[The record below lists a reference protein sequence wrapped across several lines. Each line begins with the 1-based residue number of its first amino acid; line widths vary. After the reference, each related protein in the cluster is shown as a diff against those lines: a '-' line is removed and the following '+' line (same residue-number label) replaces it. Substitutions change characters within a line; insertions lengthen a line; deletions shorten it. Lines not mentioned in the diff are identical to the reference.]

1 MDIYQKYIPIDKN
14 RLISPLS
21 DLMAPKWYS
30 EFGILGRTLIKLR
43 ILHEPPR
50 LPPTCEVRSTLP
62 RFLSWPSVLPPSLR
76 RSEPR
81 RCICIPAFVPKLTR
95 MPGQRGK
102 PAASL
107 QPGHRYPRVAAPSPR
122 AGLTLRRARTPLQ
135 MLAAIEPRAPQPEGV
150 AVTGCSSQRSTQA
163 V

>member
-1 MDIYQKYIPIDKN
+1 M
-14 RLISPLS
+14 SPLS

-62 RFLSWPSVLPPSLR
+62 RFLSWPSVLPLSLR
-76 RSEPR
+76 RWEPR
-81 RCICIPAFVPKLTR
+81 RCICIPAFVPKLIR

-107 QPGHRYPRVAAPSPR
+107 QPENRYPRVAAPSPL
-122 AGLTLRRARTPLQ
+122 AGLTLRRTRTPLQ
-135 MLAAIEPRAPQPEGV
+135 LLAAIEPPAPQPEGV
-150 AVTGCSSQRSTQA
+150 AVTGCPSQSCRQS